1 MKEIIAYAS
10 GVNEAREVAGFAL
23 AGVPIGASA
32 PNLREDAIQAILRA
46 AGPVFLDSGAFSE
59 VKFSPKSQRMEIMNR
74 IAPREWRRRLDIY
87 LRAARGLGDRLS
99 VVAPDCVGD
108 QAETLKRLAL
118 YRPELQQLAGLGARV
133 LIPLQVGALSH
144 EELYAEATA
153 VAGVPL
159 VPAFTMKKAV
169 TSEDDAARF
178 LLNVRPERIHLLGM
192 GPQNSRAP
200 RVVEMIGRCSPLTEI
215 SMDSNRLRAVTGK
228 KRTMTVLERD
238 FRSGTPEDL
247 YSEVSSPVL
256 DATQV
261 RLDYTDCIY
270 SPGDWATRDML
281 REIAI
286 SSGFSLSE
294 MHAFFA
300 DPNTFIAR
308 TMPSS
313 DVCYWEHPLVD
324 FALDRAWR
332 KYVGQVIDANV
343 RTAAIQ
349 QTFQKQQ
356 PESAWDCP
364 HADKA

>member
-1 MKEIIAYAS
+1 MREFTAYAS
-10 GVNEAREVAGFAL
+10 GVNEAREIAGFAL
-23 AGVPIGASA
+23 AGVPVGASA
-32 PNLREDAIQAILRA
+32 SNLREAAIQGILHSQ
-46 AGPVFLDSGAFSE
+46 GPVFLDSGAFSE
-59 VKFSPKSQRMEIMNR
+59 VRFSPQAQRMEIVNR

-87 LRAARGLGDRLS
+87 LRVARALGDRLS

-118 YRPELQQLAGLGARV
+118 YRPELQQLVGLGAKI

-144 EELYAEATA
+144 EEFYAEATA

-238 FRSGTPEDL
+238 FRRGLPEDL
-247 YSEVSSPVL
+247 YREVSSPVL
-256 DATQV
+256 DAAQV
-261 RLDYTDCIY
+261 RLDYTECIY
-270 SPGDWATRDML
+270 SPGDWAIRDIL

-300 DPNTFIAR
+300 DPNSFIAR

-332 KYVGQVIDANV
+332 KYVGQVIDANA

-349 QTFQKQQ
+349 QTFQQTT
-356 PESAWDCP
+356 A
-364 HADKA
+364 

>member
-159 VPAFTMKKAV
+159 VPAFTMK
-169 TSEDDAARF
+169 
-178 LLNVRPERIHLLGM
+178 
-192 GPQNSRAP
+192 
-200 RVVEMIGRCSPLTEI
+200 
-215 SMDSNRLRAVTGK
+215 
-228 KRTMTVLERD
+228 
-238 FRSGTPEDL
+238 
-247 YSEVSSPVL
+247 
-256 DATQV
+256 
-261 RLDYTDCIY
+261 
-270 SPGDWATRDML
+270 
-281 REIAI
+281 
-286 SSGFSLSE
+286 
-294 MHAFFA
+294 
-300 DPNTFIAR
+300 
-308 TMPSS
+308 
-313 DVCYWEHPLVD
+313 
-324 FALDRAWR
+324 
-332 KYVGQVIDANV
+332 
-343 RTAAIQ
+343 
-349 QTFQKQQ
+349 
-356 PESAWDCP
+356 
-364 HADKA
+364 

>member
-1 MKEIIAYAS
+1 MKEVTAFAS

-32 PNLREDAIQAILRA
+32 SNLREDAIQAILRS

-59 VKFSPKSQRMEIMNR
+59 VQFSPQTQRMEIVNR

-87 LRAARGLGDRLS
+87 LRVARSLGNRLS

-108 QAETLKRLAL
+108 QAETLKRLAQ
-118 YRPELQQLAGLGARV
+118 YRPELQQLAELGAQI
-133 LIPLQVGALSH
+133 LIPLQVGTLTH
-144 EELYAEATA
+144 EEFYAEATA
-153 VAGVPL
+153 VAGITL

-169 TSEDDAARF
+169 TSEEDAARF
-178 LLNVRPERIHLLGM
+178 LLSVRPERLHLLGM
-192 GPQNSRAP
+192 GRQNSRAP
-200 RVVEMIGRCSPLTEI
+200 RVVAMIRRCSPLTKI

-238 FRSGTPEDL
+238 FRSGSPEDL
-247 YSEVSSPVL
+247 YSEVNSPVL
-256 DATQV
+256 SAAQV

-300 DPNTFIAR
+300 DPNGFIAR
-308 TMPSS
+308 PMPETGIF
-313 DVCYWEHPLVD
+313 YWEHPIVD
-324 FALDRAWR
+324 LALDQAWR
-332 KYVGQVIDANV
+332 KYVGEVINANV

-349 QTFQKQQ
+349 QTFQ
-356 PESAWDCP
+356 SCAV
-364 HADKA
+364 